1 MQRHAMLLARVHGTY
16 LLPPPIFLPWSKTKV
31 LGGCSELL
39 DALTNDV
46 VELSSGLRVPVE
58 NQITPMREAGRQRV
72 PSYEVEKKKVSDR
85 RVKIN
90 LQLCLGNPTDVDF
103 GQGKLISLINLLI
116 IIADTLISY

>member
-1 MQRHAMLLARVHGTY
+1 MV
-16 LLPPPIFLPWSKTKV
+16 WSKTKV

-58 NQITPMREAGRQRV
+58 NQITPMREAGRQIV
-72 PSYEVEKKKVSDR
+72 PSYKTERKKSVTEES
-85 RVKIN
+85 KIN
-90 LQLCLGNPTDVDF
+90 LQLCLGNPTDADF
-103 GQGKLISLINLLI
+103 GQGKFISLINLLI